1 MKSCWTIFLLLLPLP
16 AAGQNVVINEIGWMG
31 TIASTSDE
39 WIELYNPT
47 PHAIDLQG
55 WSLKAADGIPAIR
68 LTGVIPAQGYYVLER
83 TDDQTISDRPAEQLF
98 TGDLKN
104 SGEWLILRSSD
115 SLLVDQVRCD
125 SSGWFAGTN
134 NPKRSMERRH
144 PLLSGM
150 LPESWA
156 DNDTLTRNGLDAAGH
171 PLSGTPGAPN
181 SVYDHTLP
189 VGQSSRRLPKTEELL
204 WAWPNPF
211 NPGIMLAWGARSEE
225 GTVEILDLLGR
236 LVRSWPSP
244 PAARGGRAQLFW
256 DGCDAAGRPVATGTY
271 ICRLRRGRTIAAQL
285 RLTRCR

>member
-1 MKSCWTIFLLLLPLP
+1 
-16 AAGQNVVINEIGWMG
+16 
-31 TIASTSDE
+31 
-39 WIELYNPT
+39 
-47 PHAIDLQG
+47 
-55 WSLKAADGIPAIR
+55 
-68 LTGVIPAQGYYVLER
+68 
-83 TDDQTISDRPAEQLF
+83 
-98 TGDLKN
+98 
-104 SGEWLILRSSD
+104 
-115 SLLVDQVRCD
+115 
-125 SSGWFAGTN
+125 
-134 NPKRSMERRH
+134 
-144 PLLSGM
+144 M

-189 VGQSSRRLPKTEELL
+189 VGQSSRRLPEAEELL

-211 NPGIMLAWGARSEE
+211 NPGIMLAWGARGEE
-225 GTVEILDLLGR
+225 ETVEILDLLGR

-271 ICRLRRGRTIAAQL
+271 ICRLLRGRTIAAQL